1 MDKNYYEVIR
11 YNFNYDIQQNK
22 IEYNL
27 PEFKEILKKE
37 QDFLNLRKIYKNTRY
52 FRNYFNKFIEET
64 TIIFSDGK
72 KNDIYLTFN
81 KPDDMNN
88 HKLYHNAFILDF
100 DKEGDEKYDLIN
112 ATIFFYPD
120 YKNLSIYEIIKYQYE
135 PTIKKIKYMFNH
147 LNDNGYFF
155 FNVFQFDSKIIKLIN
170 LLLLIF
176 ERIFIYKARL
186 TYRVYCFNYNPIIY
200 KDTFLNLLENIEY
213 IKIDSLINLEKLS
226 NMIYKRLNFFNSII
240 DSIKNND
247 LIKYYS
253 EVDKYHINAYINIQ
267 YANQNSPINPV
278 LRDDIRNVLNINHL
292 EIKDNYINSVVFPI
306 EGNGIYNLIIT
317 NKLNYCLQIGMEFG
331 IISFYILLG
340 LDKLNNSD
348 SKLVSIDEFQESR
361 WHNFGLNLI
370 KLNGF
375 TKYHKLYLESSYLL
389 LPKLLDIEINKYDL
403 IFISGWHNFDYILLC
418 ILFASMLLKID
429 GYLVISNK
437 YNNRVNK
444 CLNYIDTNYNNFKK
458 IESNSFLAIYK
469 KTNEDKKEFNDYNN
483 F

>member
-1 MDKNYYEVIR
+1 
-11 YNFNYDIQQNK
+11 
-22 IEYNL
+22 
-27 PEFKEILKKE
+27 
-37 QDFLNLRKIYKNTRY
+37 
-52 FRNYFNKFIEET
+52 
-64 TIIFSDGK
+64 
-72 KNDIYLTFN
+72 
-81 KPDDMNN
+81 
-88 HKLYHNAFILDF
+88 
-100 DKEGDEKYDLIN
+100 
-112 ATIFFYPD
+112 
-120 YKNLSIYEIIKYQYE
+120 
-135 PTIKKIKYMFNH
+135 
-147 LNDNGYFF
+147 
-155 FNVFQFDSKIIKLIN
+155 
-170 LLLLIF
+170 
-176 ERIFIYKARL
+176 
-186 TYRVYCFNYNPIIY
+186 
-200 KDTFLNLLENIEY
+200 
-213 IKIDSLINLEKLS
+213 
-226 NMIYKRLNFFNSII
+226 
-240 DSIKNND
+240 
-247 LIKYYS
+247 
-253 EVDKYHINAYINIQ
+253 
-267 YANQNSPINPV
+267 
-278 LRDDIRNVLNINHL
+278 
-292 EIKDNYINSVVFPI
+292 
-306 EGNGIYNLIIT
+306 
-317 NKLNYCLQIGMEFG
+317 MEFG